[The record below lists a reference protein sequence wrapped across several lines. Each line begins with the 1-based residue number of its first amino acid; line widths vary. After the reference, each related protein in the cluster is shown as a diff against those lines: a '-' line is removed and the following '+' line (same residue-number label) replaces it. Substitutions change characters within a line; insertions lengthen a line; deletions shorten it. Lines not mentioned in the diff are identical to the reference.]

1 MGEVVRHY
9 GLFQT
14 LLISIAGR
22 LFIISLVYFN
32 YMKKIKLQHGFT
44 VLELLVIL
52 GIITIL
58 IGLVLTGL
66 NAARKHSND
75 ERKVATLKTVAL
87 GLREYFNICR
97 AYPVDLQP
105 TETCPALS
113 SQTPARQLSD
123 VISGIGDLH
132 VNDTG
137 SKYHYVSL
145 VDTVSNN
152 AGISD
157 CTNFHLWV
165 DLDVDG
171 ASLLSQK
178 SNKTGSDYAQQGLES
193 CTGNTVTP
201 IGTQSNTI
209 YDIFK

>member
-1 MGEVVRHY
+1 
-9 GLFQT
+9 
-14 LLISIAGR
+14 
-22 LFIISLVYFN
+22 
-32 YMKKIKLQHGFT
+32 MKKTKLQHGFT

-75 ERKVATLKTVAL
+75 ERKVAVLKTVAL

-97 AYPVDLQP
+97 AYPVTMSP
-105 TETCPALS
+105 AEACPALAD
-113 SQTPARQLSD
+113 QVPARQLSD
-123 VISGIGDLH
+123 VISGVVDLDI
-132 VNDTG
+132 NGPT
-137 SKYHYVSL
+137 SKYHYISL
-145 VDTVSNN
+145 VDTTSN
-152 AGISD
+152 GQGVTD

-165 DLDVDG
+165 DLDADG
-171 ASLLSQK
+171 ASLLTQK
-178 SNKTGSDYAQQGLES
+178 SNKTSADYSLLGLTQ

-201 IGTQSNTI
+201 LTVQNETV

>member
-1 MGEVVRHY
+1 
-9 GLFQT
+9 
-14 LLISIAGR
+14 
-22 LFIISLVYFN
+22 
-32 YMKKIKLQHGFT
+32 MKKTKLQHGFT

-97 AYPVDLQP
+97 AYPVDLVP

-123 VISGIGDLH
+123 IIPNSADLNVNGSG
-132 VNDTG
+132 
-137 SKYHYVSL
+137 SAYHYVSL
-145 VDTVSNN
+145 VDSASNN
-152 AGISD
+152 AGVSE

-165 DLDVDG
+165 DLDADG
-171 ASLLSQK
+171 ASLAAQK
-178 SNKTGSDYAQQGLES
+178 SNKTQADYAQLGLVA
-193 CTGNTVTP
+193 CTGNTATP
-201 IGTQSNTI
+201 ITTQATTI